1 MMRGRILLTG
11 VIVTALAGFTAA
23 ASVASFTAETTN
35 PTNKFATG
43 TLVLSNKVNSG
54 TVCLSTGGGSTDT
67 NANGA
72 CDSLLVGTLQP
83 GQSGSTDLTLKNE
96 GSIAASALTVYSG
109 ACTNADATGETY
121 HGTGS
126 PCGQLQLTIQRYS
139 DAGRTTPS
147 ECVYGGGTATTCAFS
162 SGKTFTDFV
171 TNYGSAGTAKTIG
184 SGLTSGTTAY
194 FTIAVQMPS
203 AAGNSYQGR
212 AATIDLTWHL
222 DQ

>member
-1 MMRGRILLTG
+1 MRTRVFLTAA
-11 VIVTALAGFTAA
+11 VVLALAGFTGVATI
-23 ASVASFTAETTN
+23 ASFSAETTN

-43 TLVLSNKVNSG
+43 TLVLSNKVNTG
-54 TVCLSTGGGSTDT
+54 TLCLSTGGGSTNT
-67 NANGA
+67 NANAA

-83 GQSGSTDLTLKNE
+83 GQPGSTNLTLKNE
-96 GSIAASALTVYSG
+96 GSLDASALTVYSG
-109 ACTNADATGETY
+109 ACTNADAVGETY

-126 PCGQLQLTIQRYS
+126 VCGQLQLTIQRYS
-139 DAGRTTPS
+139 DAARTTPS
-147 ECVYGGGTATTCAFS
+147 ECVYGGGTATTCAFNS
-162 SGKTFTDFV
+162 SKTFTDFV
-171 TNYGSAGTAKTIG
+171 TNYGSAGTARTIG

-203 AAGNSYQGR
+203 SAGNTYQGR